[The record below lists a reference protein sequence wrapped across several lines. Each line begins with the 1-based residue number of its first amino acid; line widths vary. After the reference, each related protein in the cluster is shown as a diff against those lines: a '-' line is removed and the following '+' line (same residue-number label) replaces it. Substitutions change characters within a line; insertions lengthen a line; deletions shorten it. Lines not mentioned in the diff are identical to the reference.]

1 MILPTNVAGNAKE
14 KSAPPSNPAVSNS
27 VQILNG
33 ELITV
38 VLCEHIPDTLITL
51 MDSLLIRQFVKLLLA
66 ISDNQPAHFYDIK
79 KEGNPAVL
87 CQEKTSKNEWWYV
100 AASEKQHQRAI
111 YNHPSQN
118 LSMQSL
124 CQQSTCLN

>member
-1 MILPTNVAGNAKE
+1 LSAQLGTTYKTAWYMLKRIRAAMGQRDETHQLTGTIDLDDAYFGGPVVGKKRGRGTEKAKVFVA
-14 KSAPPSNPAVSNS
+14 
-27 VQILNG
+27 L
-33 ELITV
+33 
-38 VLCEHIPDTLITL
+38 
-51 MDSLLIRQFVKLLLA
+51 SL
-66 ISDNQPAHFYDIK
+66 DNQPTHFYDIK